1 MRQFLFGVVAAFA
14 AMGLGALVVIDT
26 GLFDAT
32 AETPHS
38 FPVAWATHMA
48 MIRSVQLRARAIRT
62 PGPFTADQVAAGARR
77 YAQDCALCHGAPAVD
92 RQPWIR
98 GMNPTPPYLL
108 DAARRWSAPQ
118 LYWIIARGVKMTGMP
133 AWDETRSST
142 DIWLIVGFLEALP
155 ALSPAD
161 YARLSAD
168 ETKEPGAP
176 APVLTPA
183 QGK

>member
-1 MRQFLFGVVAAFA
+1 MRQFLFGVVAVLVV
-14 AMGLGALVVIDT
+14 MDLGALVVVET

-38 FPVAWATHMA
+38 FPVAWATHTT
-48 MIRSVQLRARAIRT
+48 MIHSVQLRARAIVA
-62 PGPFTADQVAAGARR
+62 PGPFTAAQVAAGARR
-77 YAQDCALCHGAPAVD
+77 YQQDCALCHGAPAVD

-108 DAARRWSAPQ
+108 DTARRWSAPQ

-133 AWDETRSST
+133 AWDETRSPA
-142 DIWLIVGFLEALP
+142 DIWAVVAFLEALP
-155 ALSPAD
+155 SLSPAD
-161 YARLSAD
+161 YARLTVA
-168 ETKEPGAP
+168 ETKEPGVP
-176 APVLTPA
+176 TPVLSPA

>member
-14 AMGLGALVVIDT
+14 AIGLGALVVVEA

-38 FPVAWATHMA
+38 FPVAWATHTT
-48 MIRSVQLRARAIRT
+48 MIHSVQLRARRIKA

-77 YAQDCALCHGAPAVD
+77 YDQDCALCHGAPAVD

-98 GMNPTPPYLL
+98 GMNPSPPYLL
-108 DAARRWSAPQ
+108 DTARRWSAPQ

-133 AWDETRSST
+133 AWDETRT
-142 DIWLIVGFLEALP
+142 DPQIWEVVAFLEALP
-155 ALSPAD
+155 SLSPAD
-161 YARLSAD
+161 YARLKSA
-168 ETKEPGAP
+168 ETKEPSGP
-176 APVLTPA
+176 APVLKTA
-183 QGK
+183 HGE